1 MKKVLIASG
10 CSFTFEKW
18 NWPGHLSTY
27 VGIEVINVGM
37 GSQGNGLISR
47 KLIYAVEN
55 ALKKYKPEEILV
67 GVMWS
72 GTDRTEYHT
81 YDGSDVLHWGFKTLD
96 PNIKN
101 PTNVVN
107 GEYNWRIMNHHWNNK
122 ESLNYYENFHTA
134 IYGMVST
141 IEHVLRI
148 QWYLKHLGIDYFMS
162 TYMDIFSDKVL
173 TENGEIKHLFKMIN
187 FETFLPVTGCYEW
200 VKENHPEIGL
210 PSNDKTAT
218 HPTSLGHQKFSE
230 EVIVPYLKEKKI
242 I

>member
-18 NWPGHLSTY
+18 NWPGHLGRDIG
-27 VGIEVINVGM
+27 VEIINVGM

-47 KLIYAVEN
+47 KLIYAVET
-55 ALKKYKPEEILV
+55 ALRKYRPEEILV

-72 GTDRTEYHT
+72 GTDRVEYHT
-81 YDGSDVLHWGFKTLD
+81 HDGSNVIHWGTKIFD

-101 PTNVVN
+101 PTNVVK
-107 GEYNWRIMNHHWNNK
+107 GQYNWRIMNHHWDNK
-122 ESLNYYENFHTA
+122 ESLNYYENFHTS
-134 IYGMVST
+134 IYGMVVT

-162 TYMDIFSDKVL
+162 TYMDIFGDKIL
-173 TENGEIKHLFKMIN
+173 TENSEVDYLFKMID
-187 FETFLPVTGCYEW
+187 FETFLPIKGCYEW
-200 VKENHPEIGL
+200 VKENYSKLGL

-218 HPTSLGHQKFSE
+218 HPTSFGHRKFSE
-230 EVIVPYLKEKKI
+230 EVIEPYLKEKKI